1 MARGP
6 SGRIVLE
13 VEPSLKQAIYAQLD
27 RRGITLKE
35 WFLATVEL
43 ELAAGTQLELDLA
56 AAEPAENKKVE
67 KTFATSGS

>member
-13 VEPSLKQAIYAQLD
+13 VEPELKHAIYAELD

-35 WFLATVEL
+35 WFLRTVVVEL
-43 ELAAGTQLELDLA
+43 ANGAQLELDLA
-56 AAEPAENKKVE
+56 GAGTADNKNKE
-67 KTFATSGS
+67 KAFATSGS